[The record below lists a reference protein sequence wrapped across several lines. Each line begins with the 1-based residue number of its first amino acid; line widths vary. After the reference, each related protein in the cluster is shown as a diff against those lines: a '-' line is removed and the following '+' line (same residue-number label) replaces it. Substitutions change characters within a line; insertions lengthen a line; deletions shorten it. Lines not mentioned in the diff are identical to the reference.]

1 MTALNKTLKRQLV
14 SLAMQDVPQIDY
26 DSRIRDKV
34 IKLGRA

>member
-26 DSRIRDKV
+26 DSLIRDKAA
-34 IKLGRA
+34 KMGKA